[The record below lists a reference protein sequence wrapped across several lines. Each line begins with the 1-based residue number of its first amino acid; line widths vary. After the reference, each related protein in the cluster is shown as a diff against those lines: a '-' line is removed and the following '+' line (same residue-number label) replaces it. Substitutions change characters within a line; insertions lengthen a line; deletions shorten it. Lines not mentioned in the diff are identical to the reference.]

1 MIKTDEDKIR
11 TYDELNVD
19 EKGLLDVF
27 RQMKLMSDYNRFRFY
42 NLKVENLIAKYEE
55 LKQLREEIQGDYFS
69 IYDELLSEEL
79 IEGELDASDWGIT
92 RERENE
98 VWDAEVRLMSEI
110 KANFDLAIKMIE
122 SGEAEQSI
130 IDAENNL

>member
-1 MIKTDEDKIR
+1 MNEDKIR

-42 NLKVENLIAKYEE
+42 NLKVESLIVKYEQ

-92 RERENE
+92 RDHENE
-98 VWDAEVRLMSEI
+98 VWDAELRLMSEI
-110 KANFDLAIKMIE
+110 KANFDLAIKMIK
-122 SGEAEQSI
+122 SGEADQSI

>member
-1 MIKTDEDKIR
+1 MNKEKIR
-11 TYDELNVD
+11 TYDELKDD
-19 EKGLLDVF
+19 EKEVLDVF

-42 NLKVENLIAKYEE
+42 NLKVENLIAKYEK

-69 IYDELLSEEL
+69 IYDELVAEEL

-92 RERENE
+92 RDHENE
-98 VWDAEVRLMSEI
+98 TWDSEVRLMSEI
-110 KANFDLAIKMIE
+110 KTNFDLAIKMIE
-122 SGEAEQSI
+122 SCEADQSI

>member
-1 MIKTDEDKIR
+1 MNEDEIR
-11 TYDELNVD
+11 TYDELNID

-42 NLKVENLIAKYEE
+42 NLKVENLITKYEQ
-55 LKQLREEIQGDYFS
+55 LKQLREEIQGDYFL

-92 RERENE
+92 RDHENE
-98 VWDAEVRLMSEI
+98 VWDAELRLMSEI

-122 SGEAEQSI
+122 SGEADQSI